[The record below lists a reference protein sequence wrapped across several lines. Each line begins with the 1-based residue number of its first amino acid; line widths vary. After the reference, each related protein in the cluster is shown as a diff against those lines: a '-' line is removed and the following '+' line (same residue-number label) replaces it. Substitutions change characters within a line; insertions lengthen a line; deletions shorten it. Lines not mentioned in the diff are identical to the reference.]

1 MLHSSQDSLKKYKE
15 QLENSIETGN
25 KRLEIDRIEAAK
37 PQKNIKDD
45 TDEFDP
51 FQHEGPESNVF
62 KIEIDFL

>member
-25 KRLEIDRIEAAK
+25 KRLKMDRIEAAK
-37 PQKNIKDD
+37 PRKNIKDD
-45 TDEFDP
+45 TDKFDP